1 MAFAQSFATAF
12 LNGLTGQIQEAR
24 KEGREEVSRK
34 KRIAEQAGLPQYLKR
49 QKNFNSYMG
58 IAKTLIEDYGAN
70 RDLVKVLATDP
81 EKLLGANKYIEDF
94 KAKYDGR
101 NLTPTRINGFLGSL
115 RLATPD
121 VDADGKPLSLK
132 EVVERTAGL
141 AVANTDIEAEKA
153 DPGKMEDNFLF
164 SLFNFNSE
172 DRTKQKLREQKV
184 GGKFNYYDLYRM
196 GLEGDPTSDT
206 VLGGFDYSF
215 LPQELSTTQIRSIED
230 AFEDNVNELMSVR
243 LEELT
248 SINMGKITDK
258 DEKKKINDER
268 LLLEKLID
276 NYGTVASFTKQA
288 NELYGAGYYKNV
300 IMTEGNVK
308 GILRNV
314 RSLTPSMKI
323 NVVKELLADP
333 RAVEQFGEE
342 ELEGILAE
350 LGGQP
355 ENTLEK
361 PIGNNTLKNEENN
374 NKNLGTEMKEADGE
388 KSKDDNSP
396 SQKVINVP
404 SEDALKELLAPE
416 QGMKEFIENFTEFL
430 EMYTE
435 DKLPQKLPSEYM
447 LPKGQGNRRVREK
460 WRFVLGQYYNDDGTR
475 KVVEPVTKKS
485 RRRSRR

>member
-1 MAFAQSFATAF
+1 
-12 LNGLTGQIQEAR
+12 
-24 KEGREEVSRK
+24 
-34 KRIAEQAGLPQYLKR
+34 
-49 QKNFNSYMG
+49 
-58 IAKTLIEDYGAN
+58 
-70 RDLVKVLATDP
+70 
-81 EKLLGANKYIEDF
+81 
-94 KAKYDGR
+94 
-101 NLTPTRINGFLGSL
+101 
-115 RLATPD
+115 
-121 VDADGKPLSLK
+121 
-132 EVVERTAGL
+132 TAGL